1 MVGSICGIQES
12 LYSADNGADSC
23 ATDKEGH
30 TAAGLGKKYG
40 MATSR
45 NIFRPGLVAKKE

>member
-12 LYSADNGADSC
+12 LYGADNGADSC

-40 MATSR
+40 YGNIAEYLSSR
-45 NIFRPGLVAKKE
+45 FGCEE